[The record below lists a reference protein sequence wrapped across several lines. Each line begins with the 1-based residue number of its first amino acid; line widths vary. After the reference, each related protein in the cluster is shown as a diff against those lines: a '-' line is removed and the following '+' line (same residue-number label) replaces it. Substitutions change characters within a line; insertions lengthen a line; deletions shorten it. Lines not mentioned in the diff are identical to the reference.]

1 MRDRR
6 LADRYARALLS
17 TLDDSD
23 AEKADRFLTA
33 MQAAVRESRELRILM
48 NDPSVPRSRRK
59 AALGALAAHFELPTK
74 VVNFLNTLADNKRTA
89 ALPSIADRFRHA
101 REEAM
106 GIVSA
111 EIRTP
116 LPMNDDLREQAR
128 ASLEKL
134 TGRTVRLDCTLD
146 ADLIGGAVTQIGSTV
161 YDGSLR
167 TQLQRLRRK
176 MTQE

>member
-17 TLDDSD
+17 TLDDSS
-23 AEKADRFLTA
+23 AETADYFLTGL
-33 MQAAVRESRELRILM
+33 QAAIKESRELRVLM

-59 AALGALAAHFELPTK
+59 AALGALAAHCQVPAK
-74 VVNFLNTLADNKRTA
+74 VVNFLNTLADNNRTA
-89 ALPSIADRFRHA
+89 ALPAIAERFHHA
-101 REEAM
+101 REDAM
-106 GIVSA
+106 GIVRA

-116 LPMNDDLREQAR
+116 LPMTDDLRDQAR
-128 ASLEKL
+128 TSLEKL
-134 TGRTVRLDCTLD
+134 TGRKVRLDCTID
-146 ADLIGGAVTQIGSTV
+146 AELIGGAVTRIGSTI

-167 TQLQRLRRK
+167 TQLQQLRRK

>member
-17 TLDDSD
+17 TLDDSA
-23 AEKADRFLTA
+23 AEKADQFLTA
-33 MQAAVRESRELRILM
+33 MQAAVGESRELRVLM
-48 NDPSVPRSRRK
+48 NDPSIARSRRK
-59 AALGALAAHFELPTK
+59 AALDALAAHFELPTK
-74 VVNFLNTLADNKRTA
+74 VRNFLNTLVDNNRTA

-101 REEAM
+101 REEKM

-116 LPMNDDLREQAR
+116 LPMTDDQREQVR

-134 TGRTVRLDCTLD
+134 TGRTVRLECTLD
-146 ADLIGGAVTQIGSTV
+146 AELIGGAVTQIGSTI

-167 TQLQRLRRK
+167 TQLQRLRGK